1 MQQALSA
8 FEGAKM
14 LRHDV
19 LEEGV
24 VRVTYDNGK
33 SLYINYTNA
42 QTVADDVTLP
52 AEDFMIKEG

>member
-1 MQQALSA
+1 
-8 FEGAKM
+8 M

-52 AEDFMIKEG
+52 AEGFMIKEG